1 MNWHR
6 LVLSGLVSAGLAGC
20 AATSPSLH
28 GVQRLQMD
36 EKEANPQP
44 VARTQPPRT
53 PPVPILDQSP
63 EIIPPEVGGV
73 RVTSSIRAMV
83 NNVPILDEEVR
94 DACYPSLMDLARSAS
109 VRRMSPQEI
118 ANAQVQILTRELQE
132 LVERELILQE
142 CYARLK
148 GPGQKFLEKLK
159 EAAGKEFD
167 KQTRGW
173 KEKANCKTDEELREF
188 MRKQGL
194 SLAGM
199 RRQFERKFIASQY
212 VRSRL
217 EPNIDR
223 NIQHEQI
230 REYYDKHPEEFQT
243 VDGVTWLDIFI
254 DLSKYADR
262 QAARQFA
269 DLLVQRGREGED
281 FVKLSGQY
289 DQGISTYSQGEGFG
303 HRHGE
308 IRPPEAEP
316 ILFGMKEGDIR
327 IIELANGFH
336 VIKLTKREYNG
347 LLPLNEKTQTRIR
360 EKLKDEALQRE
371 YKHMVN
377 DLRHEAHIEYAKT
390 TPQ

>member
-6 LVLSGLVSAGLAGC
+6 LVLSGLMSAGLAGC
-20 AATSPSLH
+20 AAAPPALH

-36 EKEANPQP
+36 ETNPP
-44 VARTQPPRT
+44 VSRPQLPRT
-53 PPVPILDQSP
+53 PSVPILDQHP
-63 EIIPPEVGGV
+63 EIIPEAKGII
-73 RVTSSIRAMV
+73 VTSSIRATV

-94 DACYPSLMDLARSAS
+94 DACYGPLMELLAKGRTT
-109 VRRMSPQEI
+109 MSPKDI
-118 ANAQVQILTRELQE
+118 AEAQKQILTRELQE

-148 GPGQKFLEKLK
+148 GPGQKFLDKVK

-167 KQTRGW
+167 RQTTGW
-173 KEKANCKTDEELREF
+173 KAKANVKTDEELKEF

-194 SLAGM
+194 SLVGM

-230 REYYDKHPEEFQT
+230 RAYYDKHPEEFQT

-269 DLLVQRGREGED
+269 DLLAQRGREGED
-281 FVKLSGQY
+281 FAKLSGQY
-289 DQGISTYSQGEGFG
+289 DQGISSYSGGEGYG

-308 IRPPEAEP
+308 IRPPQAEP
-316 ILFGMKEGDIR
+316 ILFGMKEGDVG
-327 IIELANGFH
+327 IIELPHGFH

-347 LLPLNEKTQTRIR
+347 LLPFNEKTQTRIR

-377 DLRHEAHIEYAKT
+377 DLRREASIEYAKT
-390 TPQ
+390 IPQ